1 MSIND
6 ILNDCLKGD
15 QTNIDVQ
22 QKCLDDMSTDG
33 CNTVKQ
39 YYAALKSNMSQ
50 NQLNVMKNYYANYAP
65 SFNKNKDKLNAL
77 YIQKINCTVD
87 ALNDTFGLTGDQAL
101 QKIDIPTVKELH
113 DLAVKKSSSV
123 EHYTNKTNKMRGTY
137 VSDYNPYL
145 TLSLYCFIG
154 SIVMFILYKY
164 GIRFAYSRLYFT
176 LFISIGL
183 FILTFVCIILYFIRN
198 YDIEQQT
205 NLL

>member
-22 QKCLDDMSTDG
+22 QKCLNDMSTDG

-39 YYAALKSNMSQ
+39 YYTALKSNMTPK
-50 NQLNVMKNYYANYAP
+50 QLSVMKNYYANYAP
-65 SFNKNKDKLNAL
+65 SFNKNKDTLNAL

-101 QKIDIPTVKELH
+101 QKIDIPTVKEIH
-113 DLAVKKSSSV
+113 DLAVKKSSV
-123 EHYTNKTNKMRGTY
+123 EHYKIRDTY

-145 TLSLYCFIG
+145 TFSLYCFIG

-164 GIRFAYSRLYFT
+164 GIRFAYSKLYFT

-183 FILTFVCIILYFIRN
+183 FILSIVCIVLYFVRN
-198 YDIEQQT
+198 YDIQHQT
-205 NLL
+205 NSL

>member
-22 QKCLDDMSTDG
+22 QKCLNDMSTDG
-33 CNTVKQ
+33 CKTVQQ
-39 YYAALKSNMSQ
+39 YYSALKSNMSQ
-50 NQLNVMKNYYANYAP
+50 NQLNAMKNYYASFAP
-65 SFNKNKDKLNAL
+65 SFNKNKDMLNAL

-87 ALNDTFGLTGDQAL
+87 ALNNTFGLTGDQAL
-101 QKIDIPTVKELH
+101 QKIDIPTVKEIH
-113 DLAVKKSSSV
+113 DLAVQKSSSV
-123 EHYTNKTNKMRGTY
+123 EKYTNKFRDTY

-145 TLSLYCFIG
+145 NFSLYCFIG

-183 FILTFVCIILYFIRN
+183 FILSIICIVLYFVRN
-198 YDIEQQT
+198 YDIQHQT
-205 NLL
+205 NSI